1 MHRFAQNIAQTVWQ
15 LGSARTRW
23 GSLQSPLPRSPSW
36 IKEEW
41 MDGRERVA
49 KGSEKEG
56 KEEVRGKEDAIPSFQ
71 ILWLHS

>member
-1 MHRFAQNIAQTVWQ
+1 MHRFAQNRLAAGHCMDP
-15 LGSARTRW
+15 LGELTAP
-23 GSLQSPLPRSPSW
+23 SPPQFPSW
-36 IKEEW
+36 NKEEW

-56 KEEVRGKEDAIPSFQ
+56 KGEVRGKEDAIPSFQ